1 MWTKFILYS
10 YLLLFGKKLD
20 RSEKILIAHK
30 VCKFMTASLH
40 DSREIAARKIDNLRA
55 HNLNASLLTDKCREC
70 RELNQF
76 VTYLLIVNI

>member
-1 MWTKFILYS
+1 
-10 YLLLFGKKLD
+10 
-20 RSEKILIAHK
+20 
-30 VCKFMTASLH
+30 MTASLH
-40 DSREIAARKIDNLRA
+40 DSREIAARKIDNLQA